1 MKNSFSLFL
10 LLLFNFNFIFYN
22 YSVKAASDP
31 HYESCIVPKF
41 CGNQT
46 ISFPFFIQ
54 GQQEPYCGYPGFNL
68 TCDSRGRSII
78 NLSSQNY
85 VVLQIFYQ
93 NQSVI
98 LSNAAFLDL
107 DDEQACLPFIRN
119 LTDLS
124 PDFKIAETDDDRNSV
139 VLLYNCRF
147 SSIERNNHFLK
158 NRIGCYGEN
167 ETNSVLAFYES
178 EEDELVEASRM
189 CVPGPN
195 GDVMAA
201 KTAVVENNEL
211 GMVTMRDVVRSGFMV
226 NWIASNC
233 SVCEESGGRCGFLWD
248 IYHFRCFCPDRP
260 HALKCFPV
268 TAAPAAGKKKRKLII
283 GIIAGLGSGV
293 LLTTIVLGIIMWRR
307 KHKPATSRNIPD
319 PYLNVD
325 DPEGASGHLG
335 VLVFSYKDLTE
346 ATNNF
351 DAEKELG
358 DGGFGAVYHGVLK
371 DGREV
376 AVKRLYE
383 HNYKRV
389 EQFVN
394 EIKIL
399 TLLRHKNLVSLY
411 GCTSHRSRELLLVY
425 EYIPNGT
432 VADHLH
438 GDQAI
443 TSPLTW
449 SIRLSIAIE
458 TASALAYLHASDIVH
473 RDVKTNNILLDNNF
487 SVKVADFGLSRLFPN
502 DVTHVSTAPQGTP
515 GYVDPEYHQCYQLT
529 SKSDVYSFGVVLV
542 ELLSSMPAV
551 DITRHRHEINLSNL
565 AISKIQK
572 RAYNELIDQQL
583 GFASDIEVRTMTIA
597 VAELAFE
604 CLQQDKEMR
613 PTMDEVLERLRRIED
628 GKIETQPPPPQP
640 SPECGDEV
648 GLLKNMKHD
657 QHSPSS
663 PNAVTEAWPSTTS
676 TTPNFSA

>member
-1 MKNSFSLFL
+1 MAAIIPLFVIFILTHSLLPSSAEEEGTLSKCGVFSVSCSEDGPKIQLKKEEEGPGHWYRIDSVQSGPDSLISIVVKEEATLSSQEEPCEYINEYSFPTTDNDSWYNFKADNSHTLYRCSHDPGLSTIKGFSQTKCHDHD
-10 LLLFNFNFIFYN
+10 FY
-22 YSVKAASDP
+22 
-31 HYESCIVPKF
+31 
-41 CGNQT
+41 CGPPNM
-46 ISFPFFIQ
+46 SFPFQ
-54 GQQEPYCGYPGFNL
+54 YQQ
-68 TCDSRGRSII
+68 TC
-78 NLSSQNY
+78 QN
-85 VVLQIFYQ
+85 FT
-93 NQSVI
+93 
-98 LSNAAFLDL
+98 
-107 DDEQACLPFIRN
+107 LPFPPPPPPPFP
-119 LTDLS
+119 S
-124 PDFKIAETDDDRNSV
+124 PPPPVNIH
-139 VLLYNCRF
+139 F
-147 SSIERNNHFLK
+147 SFGLRATPACF
-158 NRIGCYGEN
+158 GCYKEGGYCSNTPQEN
-167 ETNSVLAFYES
+167 QFQCTS
-178 EEDELVEASRM
+178 
-189 CVPGPN
+189 
-195 GDVMAA
+195 
-201 KTAVVENNEL
+201 K
-211 GMVTMRDVVRSGFMV
+211 
-226 NWIASNC
+226 
-233 SVCEESGGRCGFLWD
+233 
-248 IYHFRCFCPDRP
+248 
-260 HALKCFPV
+260 
-268 TAAPAAGKKKRKLII
+268 GKKKRKLII
-283 GIIAGLGSGV
+283 GIIAGLSSGV